1 MGKPTGFMEY
11 RRKSVPY
18 RDAQE
23 RLGDFEEIYTPPTDK
38 SLKRQGARCMDCG
51 VPFCQSDHG
60 CPIDNLI
67 PEWNDLVYQ
76 GRWREALDRLHKTNN
91 FPEFTG
97 RTCPAPCEG
106 ACVLGITD
114 PAVTIKNI
122 ENAIIDRGFAEGWVK
137 HETPTVRTGKKVAI
151 VGSGPAGLAAADQ
164 LNKAGHE
171 VTVYERADRIG
182 GLLMYGIPNMK
193 LDKALVDRR
202 VELMRETGIRFVV
215 NADVGRDVDAAKLH
229 SEVDAV
235 LLATGA
241 TLARDL
247 AVPGRELDG
256 VHLAMEYLT
265 ANTRSFLDSKLAD
278 GRFINA
284 KDKNVVVIGGG
295 DTGADCVGTA
305 LRHGCRSIANFEL
318 LAQPPA
324 ERAPDNP
331 WPTWPKI
338 LRTDYAHEE
347 SIARFGAD
355 PRAYGIITKDFV
367 DTGQGRIGALTAA
380 RVEWTQEQGKPVMTE
395 VDGSAQ
401 RWEADLV
408 LLAMGFLGPESYIA
422 EALGV
427 SLDPASNYRAEHGL
441 YTTDV
446 PGVFA
451 AGDCRRGQSLVV
463 WAINEGRG
471 AARCIDTYLIGS
483 SRLPAPGV
491 SLGAAAL

>member
-51 VPFCQSDHG
+51 VPFCQADHG

-137 HETPTVRTGKKVAI
+137 HETPTVRTGKKVAV

-241 TLARDL
+241 TRARDL

-331 WPTWPKI
+331 WPTWPRI

-355 PRAYGIITKDFV
+355 PRAYGIITKDFI
-367 DTGQGRIGALTAA
+367 DAGQGRIGALTAA

-427 SLDPASNYRAEHGL
+427 SLDPESNYRAEHGL